1 MTDFKS
7 RAVNSSGKLSS
18 AKTSRGEQSR
28 LRIIK
33 STRLILANTDLSS
46 LKLDLVADK
55 SGVAKS
61 SILWHFGSK
70 NGLLLAVVEDIFDGM
85 QQLIAKVSFAAPDK
99 KERLKSAMMLV
110 AEEMQKTPEAN
121 TLLISF
127 IVNQTI
133 DTTIN
138 KHIKEMYDSYRLFI
152 KSVLTSAGVEVSDL
166 YPSVI
171 LAFIDGAFMQ
181 WYLQPDKIE
190 LKELFVQ
197 FLDIIILE

>member
-152 KSVLTSAGVEVSDL
+152 TSVLTSAGVEVSDL

>member
-1 MTDFKS
+1 MTLL
-7 RAVNSSGKLSS
+7 NSKAKNK
-18 AKTSRGEQSR
+18 AKTNRGEQSR

-33 STRLILANTDLSS
+33 SARMILAESDLSS
-46 LKLDLVADK
+46 LKLDLVAEK

-85 QQLIAKVSFAAPDK
+85 QQLISKVNLTSLDR
-99 KERLKSAMMLV
+99 KERLKNAMLLL

-121 TLLISF
+121 ALLISF
-127 IVNQTI
+127 IVNQTL
-133 DTTIN
+133 DKTIN
-138 KHIKEMYDSYRLFI
+138 THIKEMYDSYRLFI